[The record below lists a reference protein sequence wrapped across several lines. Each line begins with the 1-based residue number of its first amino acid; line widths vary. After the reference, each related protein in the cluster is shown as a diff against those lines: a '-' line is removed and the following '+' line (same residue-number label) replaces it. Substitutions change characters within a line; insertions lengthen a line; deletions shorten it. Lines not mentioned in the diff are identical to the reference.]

1 MARALDG
8 AIADLAP
15 KTLGLLTHAQ
25 LDTLGVTRQRRRTLV
40 ANGVLVPVAARVVRH
55 VAHPESWRQSVLAA
69 VLAAGDGAVASHSAA
84 AVLWR
89 FDGLSPGPV
98 EVTVPRARRPRVPGA
113 TIHRSDL
120 GPADLDLAHAVPRT
134 SAPRTLLD
142 IASSLSPHQLEQA
155 LDGAERDGS
164 IWRPRLRWH
173 LEMLRRDGVAGR
185 PGLGAVK
192 ALLDRTEGRPLG
204 DTWLEQ
210 EAVRLIEAAGLPR
223 PRAQVKRR
231 KQGGGTARVD
241 LFWDAARLVV
251 EVAGHGTHATR
262 RQRQRDDERAAR
274 LGLQGWHVV
283 EFTYEDVVE
292 RPGYVVEI
300 IRKYLIERT

>member
-8 AIADLAP
+8 AIAELAP

-40 ANGVLVPVAARVVRH
+40 ANGVLVPVAAGVVRH
-55 VAHPESWRQSVLAA
+55 VAHPESWRQRVLAA

-98 EVTVPRARRPRVPGA
+98 EVTVPSARRPRVTSA

-120 GPADLDLAHAVPRT
+120 GPADVDLAHSVPRT

-142 IASSLSPHQLEQA
+142 IASSLSSSQLEEV

-173 LEMLRRDGVAGR
+173 IDLLRRDGVAGR
-185 PGLGAVK
+185 PGLCAVE

-210 EAVRLIEAAGLPR
+210 EAIRVIEATKLPR
-223 PRAQVKRR
+223 PRAQVTQR
-231 KQGGGTARVD
+231 KHGGGIARVD
-241 LFWDAARLVV
+241 LFWDSARLVV
-251 EVAGHGTHATR
+251 ELAGHGTHATR

-274 LGLQGWHVV
+274 LGLQGWRVV
-283 EFTYEDVVE
+283 ELTYEDVVE

-300 IRKYLIERT
+300 IRNYLIEGT